1 MAETQ
6 IEEDENV
13 ALQDTNMR
21 SEMNLKSDLAKTIS
35 VSMPK
40 QNQGKQT
47 KYFYHCLKELSY
59 CEAGC
64 ILTSIWMVFLE
75 NSINGNRF
83 FPCPFSISALI
94 QPASTQNEIKFSVSN
109 VIF

>member
-13 ALQDTNMR
+13 ALQYTNMT
-21 SEMNLKSDLAKTIS
+21 SEMNLKSHLAKAIS
-35 VSMPK
+35 VSMPN

-47 KYFYHCLKELSY
+47 KYFYHCLKALSC

-64 ILTSIWMVFLE
+64 ILTSIWTVPLE
-75 NSINGNRF
+75 ILLMGTGS
-83 FPCPFSISALI
+83 FPVPSPSM
-94 QPASTQNEIKFSVSN
+94 P
-109 VIF
+109 

>member
-1 MAETQ
+1 MAEMQ

-21 SEMNLKSDLAKTIS
+21 SDMNLKSDLAKTIS

-75 NSINGNRF
+75 ILLMGTGS
-83 FPCPFSISALI
+83 FPVPSPSL
-94 QPASTQNEIKFSVSN
+94 P
-109 VIF
+109 